1 VWVSVCVCR
10 QELFHTNSAP
20 YKFCQQRVKRQDL
33 PGTHVCFD
41 FFDFF
46 IQVGEHLKPQD
57 LPEAHV
63 CFNQLVLPPS
73 ESIQTLKEK
82 LMLAVREGREG
93 FELH

>member
-1 VWVSVCVCR
+1 LKP
-10 QELFHTNSAP
+10 QN
-20 YKFCQQRVKRQDL
+20 L
-33 PGTHVCFD
+33 PEAYVCFI
-41 FFDFF
+41 FFF
-46 IQVGEHLKPQD
+46 IFFLVQVGEHLKPQD